1 MASTTKSAKKV
12 GKAKTSPSTRR
23 LEAKKTG
30 AEGKDKAEKRKVGRP
45 TYRTQEMLKTICE
58 GIATGKSARA
68 MCIEVGI
75 SQPTL
80 WKWIGEDAGF
90 SKQYARAKEDC
101 ADYLAAEIVEIADDG
116 TRDYTVDKDGRDVV
130 DHDHI
135 ARARL
140 RVDARKWYA
149 SKLAPKK
156 YGDRTLLSGDE
167 DSPLKV
173 EVTRIERVIIDPGHT
188 KD

>member
-1 MASTTKSAKKV
+1 MASAPKPAKKV
-12 GKAKTSPSTRR
+12 GKAKTSPSTKR

-30 AEGKDKAEKRKVGRP
+30 AEGKDKAEKSKGGRP
-45 TYRTQEMLKTICE
+45 TAKTPEMLKIICE
-58 GIATGKSARA
+58 GIATGKSSRA

-80 WKWIGEDAGF
+80 WKWISEDAEF
-90 SKQYARAKEDC
+90 SKQYTRAKELC
-101 ADYLAAEIVEIADDG
+101 ADFHAEGLIELSDEKPEVKIQDG
-116 TRDYTVDKDGRDVV
+116 KIFIDPQFSQTQ
-130 DHDHI
+130 
-135 ARARL
+135 RL
-140 RVDARKWYA
+140 RFDARKWYA